1 MLLEDRV
8 GQPTSE
14 ADAERLALELYGLHV
29 AAKALPGEYDDNF
42 HLKVKAAPVADAHAP
57 SVSQSTSNA
66 ELEEVESK
74 LEVAAERFA
83 DANDAAASDVSV
95 SAGTDTNAE
104 AAHSSSNELSEE
116 ALAGEARS
124 ELPPVGTNFEPPSGT
139 DFVLKVMHPAR
150 GASLI
155 ELQTSALQHLAQRAP
170 HVGLPRV
177 CINKNGEA
185 FSAITAPDGSTRL
198 VWLLTY
204 IPGTLMAHANPHSAE
219 MLRSLGELL
228 GELSTGLAHFS
239 HGAAKRELKWDF
251 ERAGWI
257 REHLDQI
264 ADPDRRALIEKFIAL
279 YDSDVAPVMS
289 RLRRSIVYG
298 DANDYN
304 VLVGEA
310 STQPRRV
317 VSVFDFGDMH
327 ESFTVSEVA
336 TAAAYSIL
344 GKKEPLRAAAAVLS
358 GYYSRFLLTDVEM
371 SVLYPLIAMRLA
383 VSVVNSAIRASVKP
397 DDAYVTI
404 TEEPAWE
411 ALTRLAR
418 VHPRF
423 AHYMFREVCGLQPVP
438 KASAVRKWLAAHATS
453 AAPLLDVDLRVT
465 SPVVFDLSVGSTF
478 LGADP
483 AASESEKLNDA
494 IFGELRKAKL
504 SVGVGRYNEPRLIYN
519 SPLFGATDN
528 PTDERRTIHLGVDLF
543 VSAGS
548 SVYSPLNGVV
558 HAFANNPERLD
569 YGPVVILRHGPG
581 GGEEFFTLYG
591 HLSRESLGKLKI
603 GQSIVKGERIG
614 RIGAMAENGGWP
626 PHLHFQVIT
635 DLLDSGTDFPG
646 VALAAERRLWADLS
660 PNPNLLLRIAAE
672 RVVADEKDVADT
684 LADRERVL
692 GGNLSISYRRPLKI
706 VRGWK
711 QYLYDDTGRAYL
723 DVYNNV
729 PLVGHSHPRVAHA
742 VAEQVGLLNTNTRYL
757 HDNVVRYAERLLELM
772 PATLR
777 VCYFVNS
784 GSEANEVAIRMARA
798 YTRREDV
805 IVLEHAYHGHTT
817 SLIDLSPY
825 KFNGPGGVG
834 RKPWVHVAP
843 IADDYRGSFRRGEA
857 GIGTRYAD
865 RVGDVISEA
874 RAQGREVAAFLAET
888 LPSVAGQ
895 IVFPAGYLDGAYQRV
910 RAAGGVCIADEV
922 QVGFGRLGTHFWG
935 FETQGVVPDIV
946 VLGKPIGN
954 AFPLAAVVTTHAI
967 AASFANGM
975 EFFSTFGGNPVS
987 CAAGIA
993 VLDVLREEKLPENA
1007 LKVGEHLLKRLR
1019 GLQENHAVVGDVRG
1033 SGLFLGVDLVRDRDS
1048 RAPAT
1053 AQADYIVNRLRERG
1067 VLAGT
1072 DGPGHNVIKL
1082 RPPLVFSKADAD
1094 LFVDTLDLVLT
1105 EDAAQVPR
1113 AQKQAGMAAQA

>member
-1 MLLEDRV
+1 MLLEERV
-8 GQPTSE
+8 GRPTTE
-14 ADAERLALELYGLHV
+14 AEAEQLALELHGLHV
-29 AAKALPGEYDDNF
+29 VAKALPGEYDDNF
-42 HLKVKAAPVADAHAP
+42 HLTVKSALADQAKLAHSVEPKLASPPSPAAVKINHDEVSFLPTNADGGGEFVAVGD
-57 SVSQSTSNA
+57 V
-66 ELEEVESK
+66 
-74 LEVAAERFA
+74 
-83 DANDAAASDVSV
+83 ANDANPQVADHAAPDGQPQADVPFQ
-95 SAGTDTNAE
+95 
-104 AAHSSSNELSEE
+104 
-116 ALAGEARS
+116 
-124 ELPPVGTNFEPPSGT
+124 PPTST

-150 GASLI
+150 NAALI
-155 ELQTSALQHLAQRAP
+155 DLQCQALQHLAQRAP
-170 HVGLPRV
+170 EIGLPRV
-177 CINKNGEA
+177 CLNKNVEA
-185 FSAITAPDGSTRL
+185 FTAITAADGSTRL
-198 VWLLTY
+198 VWMLTY

-239 HGAAKRELKWDF
+239 HGSAKRELKWDYAQ
-251 ERAGWI
+251 AGWI
-257 REHLDQI
+257 REHLEQI
-264 ADPDRRALIEKFIAL
+264 ADPERRALIEKFIAL
-279 YDSDVAPVMS
+279 YDAEVVPVMS

-310 STQPRRV
+310 SAQPRRV

-344 GKKEPLRAAAAVLS
+344 GKKEPLRAAAAVVS
-358 GYYSRFLLTDVEM
+358 GYYSRFLLTDVEI

-397 DDAYVTI
+397 DDSYVTI

-411 ALTRLAR
+411 ALTRLAQ

-423 AHYMFREVCGLQPVP
+423 AHYTLREVCGLEPGP
-438 KASAVRKWLAAHATS
+438 KASAVRKLLAGHGGS

-465 SPVVFDLSVGSTF
+465 SPVVFDLGVGSTF

-483 AASESEKLNDA
+483 AASASEKLNEA
-494 IFGELRKAKL
+494 IVGELRKAKL
-504 SVGVGRYNEPRLIYN
+504 SVGVGRYNEPRLLYT

-543 VSAGS
+543 VAAGS

-558 HAFANNPERLD
+558 YAFANNPEPLD

-591 HLSRESLGKLKI
+591 HLTRESLGKLKI
-603 GQSIVKGERIG
+603 GRSIAKGERIG

-635 DLLDSGTDFPG
+635 DLLDRGTDFPG
-646 VALAAERRLWADLS
+646 VALAAERGVWADLS

-684 LADRERVL
+684 LADRERML
-692 GGNLSISYRRPLKI
+692 GGNLSVSYRRPLKI

-729 PLVGHSHPRVAHA
+729 PLVGHSHPRVARA
-742 VAEQVGLLNTNTRYL
+742 VSDQVALLNTNTRYL

-772 PATLR
+772 PSLLR
-777 VCYFVNS
+777 VCYFINS
-784 GSEANEVAIRMARA
+784 GSEANELALRMARA
-798 YTRREDV
+798 HTKREDV
-805 IVLEHAYHGHTT
+805 IVLEHAYHGHTS

-825 KFNGPGGVG
+825 KFNGPGGGG

-843 IADDYRGSFRRGEA
+843 IADDYRGQYKRGEA
-857 GIGTRYAD
+857 GIGTKYAE
-865 RVGDVISEA
+865 RVGDVLANA
-874 RAQGREVAAFLAET
+874 RSDSREIAAFLAET

-895 IVFPAGYLDGAYQRV
+895 IVFPSGYLDEAYRRV

-935 FETQGVVPDIV
+935 FETQSVVPDIV

-954 AFPLAAVVTTHAI
+954 AFPLAAVVTTQEI

-1007 LKVGEHLLKRLR
+1007 LKVGEHLVKRLR

-1033 SGLFLGVDLVRDRDS
+1033 SGLFLGVDLVRDRDT

-1053 AQADYIVNRLRERG
+1053 AQADYVVNRLRERG
-1067 VLAGT
+1067 VWAGT

-1094 LFVDTLDLVLT
+1094 LFVETLDLVLT